1 MNVDS
6 TDGPPKEL
14 RQLKNGLPSLL
25 MATSLLSLREGA
37 LRSTYRFR
45 LTSHSRSDLIGNSF
59 PETDRGRKLGG
70 IEVGG
75 TKKGGMAP
83 LLFCD
88 VVPAEFS
95 AVGVTD
101 QYPRVIAAR

>member
-1 MNVDS
+1 MRRIAAERWVA
-6 TDGPPKEL
+6 
-14 RQLKNGLPSLL
+14 Q
-25 MATSLLSLREGA
+25 
-37 LRSTYRFR
+37 
-45 LTSHSRSDLIGNSF
+45 
-59 PETDRGRKLGG
+59 
-70 IEVGG
+70 EVGG

-88 VVPAEFS
+88 VVSPAEFS